1 MVKAKGLGR
10 GLDALLLSGEEDAQ
24 KNEGSLQTLLISE
37 LQPGKYQPRSIMQE
51 EALLAL
57 SQSILKQGVMQP
69 IIVRPVGNN
78 QYEIIAGERRWRA
91 AKLANLNEVP
101 VIIKNIPDESA
112 LAMALIENIQ
122 RENLNPLEEAVG
134 IKRLIDEFNM
144 THEEAADAVGKS
156 RVTVSNLLRLL
167 TLTKPVQDRL
177 LNGKIDMG
185 HARALIGLEGSQQ
198 IMLCEEIIQ
207 KNLSVREV
215 ETLVKNLQNGYKTG
229 ASPSSSKKTNADV
242 RQLEESL
249 AEALGA
255 SVTIDAKK
263 NGSGILKV
271 HYRNLEQL
279 DEILKKIKR

>member
-1 MVKAKGLGR
+1 MAKPKGLGR
-10 GLDALLLSGEEDAQ
+10 GLDALLSNTDEDTP
-24 KNEGSLQTLLISE
+24 KNEGSLQTLSISD
-37 LQPGKYQPRSIMQE
+37 LKPGKYQPRSIMQE
-51 EALLAL
+51 EALHAL

-69 IIVRPVGNN
+69 IIVRPIGNN

-101 VIIKNIPDESA
+101 VIIKNISDESA

-122 RENLNPLEEAVG
+122 REDLNPLEEAIG

-177 LNGKIDMG
+177 LTGKIDMG

-198 IMLCEEIIQ
+198 IMLCEEAIQ

-215 ETLVKNLQNGYKTG
+215 EALVKNLQNGYKKDT
-229 ASPSSSKKTNADV
+229 PKSSSKKMNADV

-249 AEALGA
+249 AETLGA

-263 NGSGILKV
+263 NGSGTLKV

-279 DEILKKIKR
+279 DEILHKIKR

>member
-215 ETLVKNLQNGYKTG
+215 ETLVKNLQNSYKTG
-229 ASPSSSKKTNADV
+229 ASPSPPKKTNADV

>member
-1 MVKAKGLGR
+1 MAKPKGLGR
-10 GLDALLLSGEEDAQ
+10 GLDALLSNTDEDTP
-24 KNEGSLQTLLISE
+24 KNEGSLQTLSINDLK
-37 LQPGKYQPRSIMQE
+37 PGKYQPRSIMQE
-51 EALLAL
+51 EALHAL

-69 IIVRPVGNN
+69 IIVRPIGNN

-122 RENLNPLEEAVG
+122 REDLNPLEEAIG

-177 LNGKIDMG
+177 LTGKIDMG

-198 IMLCEEIIQ
+198 IMLCEEAIQ

-215 ETLVKNLQNGYKTG
+215 EALVKNLQNGYKKDT
-229 ASPSSSKKTNADV
+229 PKSSSKKMNADV

-249 AEALGA
+249 AETLGA

-263 NGSGILKV
+263 NGSGTLKV

-279 DEILKKIKR
+279 DEILHKIKR

>member
-10 GLDALLLSGEEDAQ
+10 GLDALLLSGEEDTQ

-51 EALLAL
+51 EALYAL

-229 ASPSSSKKTNADV
+229 AISSSPKKTNADV

>member
-10 GLDALLLSGEEDAQ
+10 GLDALLLSGEEDVQ

-51 EALLAL
+51 EALHAL

-215 ETLVKNLQNGYKTG
+215 ETLVKNLQNGSKTG
-229 ASPSSSKKTNADV
+229 VSPPSPKKMNADV

-249 AEALGA
+249 AETLGA
-255 SVTIDAKK
+255 SVTIAAKK

-279 DEILKKIKR
+279 DEILKKIKG

>member
-10 GLDALLLSGEEDAQ
+10 GLDALLLSGEEDVQ

-51 EALLAL
+51 EALHAL

-91 AKLANLNEVP
+91 AKLANLSEVP

-122 RENLNPLEEAVG
+122 REDLNPLEEAIG
-134 IKRLIDEFNM
+134 IKRLIDEFDM

-177 LNGKIDMG
+177 LSGKIDMG

-198 IMLCEEIIQ
+198 IMLCEEAIQ

-215 ETLVKNLQNGYKTG
+215 EALVKNLQNSYKTDTQK
-229 ASPSSSKKTNADV
+229 APPKKMNADV
-242 RQLEESL
+242 RQLEDSL
-249 AEALGA
+249 AETLGA

-263 NGSGILKV
+263 NGSGTLKV

-279 DEILKKIKR
+279 DEILKKIKG

>member
-10 GLDALLLSGEEDAQ
+10 GLDALLLSGEEDVQ

-51 EALLAL
+51 EALHAL

-215 ETLVKNLQNGYKTG
+215 ETLVKNLQNGSKTG
-229 ASPSSSKKTNADV
+229 VSPPSPKKTNADV

-249 AEALGA
+249 AETLGA

-279 DEILKKIKR
+279 DEILKKIKG

>member
-167 TLTKPVQDRL
+167 TLTKSVQDRL

-229 ASPSSSKKTNADV
+229 ASPSSPKKTNADV